1 MCVSAL
7 IKDMPKDNLHFV
19 LNQLFSA
26 LWCVRREVMPAAAE
40 TVQSESIQITGHLVA
55 AAKQSA
61 AIGGWSYTGRASLPH
76 KSLDCEAADKVPVSG
91 LLSRLGLCLKSA

>member
-1 MCVSAL
+1 MHAG
-7 IKDMPKDNLHFV
+7 
-19 LNQLFSA
+19 A
-26 LWCVRREVMPAAAE
+26 EE

-61 AIGGWSYTGRASLPH
+61 AIGGWLTGRASLPH
-76 KSLDCEAADKVPVSG
+76 KSLDCEAADKVPLSG